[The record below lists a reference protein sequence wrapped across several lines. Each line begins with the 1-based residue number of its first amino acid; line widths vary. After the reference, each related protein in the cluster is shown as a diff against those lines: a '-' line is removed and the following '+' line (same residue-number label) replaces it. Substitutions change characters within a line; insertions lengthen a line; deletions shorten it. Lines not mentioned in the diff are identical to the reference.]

1 MDGRPRARR
10 HVAVKGSQV
19 RFRFIGKGGKQWS
32 LTVRD
37 RRVAK
42 IIKACPARNP
52 CNTSTTTASSKASP
66 RQT

>member
-1 MDGRPRARR
+1 MDGRARR

-32 LTVRD
+32 VKD

-42 IIKACPARNP
+42 IIKVCQELPSQEPLQYVGDA
-52 CNTSTTTASSKASP
+52 ASSKASP